1 MDSDLLFYGEKRATS
16 LLVLLHGWG
25 ADAEDLMDL
34 GINLIKDKKSIS
46 IVSLKAPYLHPS
58 GEGRQWYGLF
68 PADWSAVPSEVNAL
82 SSRLKQISRDLD
94 VFLEKT
100 ILLGFSQ
107 GAAMALNVG
116 FDLPL
121 AGLISCS
128 GYPHP
133 SWIPSKEQKISVLLT
148 HGINDSIVPFQ
159 ASEKALTLI
168 SETRSNV
175 KLVSFEGGHNI
186 PIEIFSEIRNFIIKN
201 I

>member
-1 MDSDLLFYGEKRATS
+1 MDSDLLFYGEKRARS
-16 LLVLLHGWG
+16 MLVLLHGWG

-34 GINLIKDKKSIS
+34 GKELIKDKKTIS
-46 IVSLKAPYLHPS
+46 IVSLRAPYPHPS

-68 PADWSAVPSEVNAL
+68 PADWSAVPSEVNTL
-82 SSRLKQISRDLD
+82 SSRLKKVSRDLD
-94 VFLEKT
+94 FLLEKT

-128 GYPHP
+128 GYAHP
-133 SWIPSKEQKISVLLT
+133 SWIPKKEHKKSVLLT
-148 HGINDSIVPFQ
+148 HGTNDSIVPFQ
-159 ASEKALTLI
+159 ASEQAVNLI
-168 SETRSNV
+168 SETGSNS
-175 KLVSFEGGHNI
+175 KLISFEGGHSI
-186 PIEIFSEIRNFIIKN
+186 PIEIFSEIRNFIITN